1 MYRRYCA
8 DINDNLL
15 TTAKKKG
22 MVIHMNIFKKISSIA
37 MAAIVVFNLTA
48 CSAPQNS
55 QEAQATGKIELEYWH
70 INSETF
76 AGPTVTEII
85 QAFNE
90 SQDEIHVTEK
100 FVPNTYQG
108 IMQDLQAEAAAGT
121 SPDLVQIGW
130 SYKEYFSNN
139 FTFTPADELFEN
151 YAEDGKDTF
160 VDDTYSEAIKALA
173 INAQGEIVGFPY
185 GLSVPVLYI
194 NTDILSE
201 ANVDI
206 NTLDTWEGVA
216 QAAKTISESTD
227 KYGLYIAEYAYTWEL
242 QQIIES
248 NGGSYITDGLS
259 SINSPEAIEAYQL
272 YADAVLVDESAL
284 HTAVEEGKQAFIKGE
299 VGIYMESVSYSTM
312 ITTTTEAEVEVI
324 AAPSWDGQDQK
335 FPCGGNFLAVTS
347 TDDEKKEATAKLL
360 EWILAEENML
370 AWDAATGYI
379 PPITSAADSEL
390 LATNEVT
397 KMAYDC
403 LEYAV
408 PWASFPG
415 DHGLKAEQ
423 ILITTRD
430 EILGG
435 DVSVEEALSA
445 AQDEINALYE

>member
-1 MYRRYCA
+1 MS
-8 DINDNLL
+8 IL
-15 TTAKKKG
+15 
-22 MVIHMNIFKKISSIA
+22 KKISIF
-37 MAAIVVFNLTA
+37 AAAALISFSAVA
-48 CSAPQNS
+48 CSSVSGSEKSANG
-55 QEAQATGKIELEYWH
+55 EKIELEYWH

-85 QAFNE
+85 EAFNE

-139 FTFTPADELFEN
+139 FTYTPADELFAN
-151 YAEDGKDTF
+151 YAEEGKESF
-160 VDDTYSEAIKALA
+160 VDDTYEESIKALA
-173 INAQGEIVGFPY
+173 VNAEGEVVGFPY
-185 GLSVPVLYI
+185 GLSVPVLYV

-201 ANVDI
+201 ANVDLS
-206 NTLDTWEGVA
+206 NLSTWTGVA
-216 QAAKTISESTD
+216 EAAKTISDSTD
-227 KYGLYIAEYAYTWEL
+227 KYGMYIAEYAYTWEL

-299 VGIYMESVSYSTM
+299 IGIYMESVSYSTM
-312 ITTTTEAEVEVI
+312 ITGTSESEVTVLP
-324 AAPSWDGQDQK
+324 APSWEGKEQK
-335 FPCGGNFLAVTS
+335 VPCGGNFLAVTS
-347 TDDEKKEATAKLL
+347 TDDDKKAATAKLV

-370 AWDAATGYI
+370 AWDAATGYV
-379 PPITSAADSEL
+379 PPIKSAEDSEL
-390 LATNEVT
+390 LKTNEVT
-397 KMAYDC
+397 KMAYDY

-435 DVSVEEALSA
+435 DLSVEEALST